1 MCSKGKEMMASV
13 TISLIDGYPLNIELD
28 SKDTYLLY
36 RDLPT
41 VEDEHLLSLENL
53 KVRNRERERERRKR
67 QINS

>member
-1 MCSKGKEMMASV
+1 MMASV

-28 SKDTYLLY
+28 NKDTYLLY

-53 KVRNRERERERRKR
+53 KVRNRERERGERDKSTVRR
-67 QINS
+67 N